1 MEHSRARTSSRKRK
15 QVYYVSRIGSRIQNH
30 VQDSMYPK
38 RMWLTSVWLVQD
50 RAFEEKRRVN
60 ENTR

>member
-15 QVYYVSRIGSRIQNH
+15 QVYVSRIGRIQNH

-50 RAFEEKRRVN
+50 RALEEKRRVN